1 MCCCV
6 ATHFVCCCVAEDF
19 MKKFDDMAARIRN
32 VVLPDPATSNIHSDS
47 DSDSGKTSLL
57 AFSVAMRNS

>member
-1 MCCCV
+1 
-6 ATHFVCCCVAEDF
+6 

-32 VVLPDPATSNIHSDS
+32 VVLPDPTTSNIHSDS

-57 AFSVAMRNS
+57 AFFVAMRNSSRLCV